1 METEQVGSM
10 SQLTQPREVRRL
22 GPPRKPI
29 WRWVRRHWIKVVL
42 LAVVTSWVLAP
53 YFFLVITSVT
63 QPGTVVKGFHI
74 PRFLTLNSFKSVLS
88 GANVIWPSLLHS
100 GVVAIGA
107 TVLAL
112 LVAVPA
118 AYGLSRLR
126 TLSIARNLYLSFFV
140 FRGVPPVALVIP
152 YYVIFAHAHLL
163 NTLAGLVLASV
174 SLALPFCV
182 WTLRVFFD
190 AVPPELEEAA
200 QVEGANVLQRFF
212 YVVMPL
218 VRQGIAATG
227 VLGMLLV
234 YTDFIFAGSL
244 SGPSSSTFAVYI
256 TGFQLDQLTLSNP
269 LAAASLIGTLPM
281 IVMYSFS
288 QRYMQRMA
296 IAGIH

>member
-1 METEQVGSM
+1 M
-10 SQLTQPREVRRL
+10 SW
-22 GPPRKPI
+22 I
-29 WRWVRRHWIKVVL
+29 RRHWIKVVL
-42 LAVVTSWVLAP
+42 LAIVSSWVLAP
-53 YFFLVITSVT
+53 YFFLVITSIT
-63 QPGTVVKGFHI
+63 QPGTTVKGFEI
-74 PRFLTLNSFKSVLS
+74 PKFLTLASYESVLS
-88 GANVIWPSLLHS
+88 GANIIWPSLLHS
-100 GVVAIGA
+100 GIVSVGA
-107 TVLAL
+107 TIVAL

-126 TLSIARNLYLSFFV
+126 TRPIARNLYLSFFV

-152 YYVIFAHAHLL
+152 YYVIFSHAHLL
-163 NTLAGLVLASV
+163 KTLLGLVLASV

-190 AVPPELEEAA
+190 AIPPELEEAA
-200 QVEGANVLQRFF
+200 QVEGANIVQRFLL
-212 YVVMPL
+212 VVVPL

-281 IVMYSFS
+281 IVMYTFS